1 MHKIVKLGADILNY
15 NPVLEIDEVD
25 KLLDKV
31 IPYTGGRYNKEDI
44 KEALHADQMQLWLA
58 FDAVN
63 EKIDGLVVSHF
74 CNYPRK
80 KVLTLLL
87 CSGKNLDSWYDPMLA
102 DLEKFAVLNKC
113 SSIETGGRKGW
124 IKRMKKDN
132 YHQKFYLVEKEV
144 CHG

>member
-1 MHKIVKLGADILNY
+1 MHKIVMLQANVLNY
-15 NPVLEIDEVD
+15 NPVLEIDEVE

-44 KEALHADQMQLWLA
+44 KEALHSNQMQLWLA
-58 FDAVN
+58 FDAIN

-74 CNYPRK
+74 STYPRK

-87 CSGKNLDSWYDPMLA
+87 CSGKNLDSWYYPMLA
-102 DLEKFAVLNKC
+102 DLEKFAVINEC

-124 IKRMKKDN
+124 IKRMKKDK

>member
-1 MHKIVKLGADILNY
+1 MHKIVMLQANVLNY
-15 NPVLEIDEVD
+15 NPVLEIDEVE

-44 KEALHADQMQLWLA
+44 KEALHSNQMQLWLA
-58 FDAVN
+58 FDAIN

-74 CNYPRK
+74 STYPRK

-87 CSGKNLDSWYDPMLA
+87 CSGKNLDSWYYPMLS
-102 DLEKFAVLNKC
+102 DLEKFAVINEC